1 MCWMEMVTESTKTQ
15 ETNYIYRIS
24 IHNKC
29 QLYKISP
36 NSSMKALL
44 FKSNAVLKQD
54 PGLGP

>member
-1 MCWMEMVTESTKTQ
+1 M
-15 ETNYIYRIS
+15 S

-29 QLYKISP
+29 QLYKILS
-36 NSSMKALL
+36 NFSTKALL

>member
-1 MCWMEMVTESTKTQ
+1 MVTESTKTQ